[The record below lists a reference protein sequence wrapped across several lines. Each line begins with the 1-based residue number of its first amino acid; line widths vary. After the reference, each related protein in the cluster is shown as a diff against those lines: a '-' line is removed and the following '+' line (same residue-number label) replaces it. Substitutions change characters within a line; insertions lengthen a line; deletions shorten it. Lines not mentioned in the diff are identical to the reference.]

1 MKDYF
6 LLGKYLSELNEDKVS
21 LSYDQINEIL
31 GFKAISEKR
40 NNSIYDAY
48 EDLMN
53 HNYKID
59 SVNLLDKTVTFVQLN
74 IYDTLIREKI
84 IKIFEDNSFTVVFE
98 SQQDDLDIKPY
109 INIGIQK
116 NDIIL
121 HFSLVGYIANFYY
134 ESKPIKKL
142 KKEVN
147 AIANKY
153 NNETFSVHSFGVK
166 GEGYSIIV
174 EKKYVINLEE
184 IESIQKIIFYF
195 EENGIYELINSI
207 VADLNELKGL

>member
-59 SVNLLDKTVTFVQLN
+59 SVNLLDKTVTFVQLD
-74 IYDTLIREKI
+74 IYDTLIREK
-84 IKIFEDNSFTVVFE
+84 
-98 SQQDDLDIKPY
+98 
-109 INIGIQK
+109 
-116 NDIIL
+116 
-121 HFSLVGYIANFYY
+121 
-134 ESKPIKKL
+134 
-142 KKEVN
+142 
-147 AIANKY
+147 
-153 NNETFSVHSFGVK
+153 
-166 GEGYSIIV
+166 
-174 EKKYVINLEE
+174 
-184 IESIQKIIFYF
+184 
-195 EENGIYELINSI
+195 
-207 VADLNELKGL
+207 